1 MSTSQE
7 ASARRYHAFE
17 IAPDGGGYLR
27 TFELSC
33 PDDEAAKAEASRLP
47 SEHPIELWF
56 DKRLVA
62 RFDPAP
68 RQL

>member
-1 MSTSQE
+1 MSTSE
-7 ASARRYHAFE
+7 PVSARRYNAFE

-27 TFELSC
+27 AFELNC
-33 PDDEAAKAEASRLP
+33 PDDEAAKVQASRLP
-47 SEHPIELWF
+47 KEHPIELWF

-68 RQL
+68 R